1 MLIRFLYEHLSD
13 EELKELFML
22 DESYEFELS
31 CKNLKDSTN
40 VLTKT
45 WKLNVL
51 NTFNKMGLDHNLKG
65 GSY

>member
-1 MLIRFLYEHLSD
+1 M
-13 EELKELFML
+13 FML
-22 DESYEFELS
+22 DESYEFELP
-31 CKNLKDSTN
+31 CKNLKNSTN

-51 NTFNKMGLDHNLKG
+51 NTFNRMGLDHNLKG